1 MTKEEMKAYLER
13 QIALLAHISW
23 KTADEACNIAR
34 TMALLTHQIA
44 LLDKE

>member
-1 MTKEEMKAYLER
+1 MTKEEIKGYLER
-13 QIALLAHISW
+13 QIVLLANAPW

>member
-1 MTKEEMKAYLER
+1 MTKEEIKAYLER
-13 QIALLAHISW
+13 QIVLLANAPW

-44 LLDKE
+44 LMDKE